1 MFLFLNEG
9 FFFFITTEN
18 HCWKLIHHGY
28 MKTIQKV
35 LRNDHAAWE
44 CALRRSWQCKAK
56 LKPTSTGN
64 FVRIKNNH
72 QQIENIPVSNIKQQ
86 LLKNSFSAF
95 NNELMMPKE
104 LSSLQH
110 RAFHISCVWLL
121 FINVTFQLYL
131 EVFFMKSTQFM
142 HRLRSCLDLRQ
153 PGSKWFKNRF
163 FLGGMQFFN
172 KFRKLSSWDSGRF
185 WKNYNKQYS
194 DANTL
199 SISVW
204 SGL

>member
-18 HCWKLIHHGY
+18 HCWKLIHQGY

-72 QQIENIPVSNIKQQ
+72 QQIEDIPVSNIKQK

-104 LSSLQH
+104 LSSLQY
-110 RAFHISCVWLL
+110 RAFRISCVCLL
-121 FINVTFQLYL
+121 VYKCNIPIVPRS
-131 EVFFMKSTQFM
+131 FFYEIDTIHAQVKIMS
-142 HRLRSCLDLRQ
+142 
-153 PGSKWFKNRF
+153 GSPATRIK
-163 FLGGMQFFN
+163 M
-172 KFRKLSSWDSGRF
+172 
-185 WKNYNKQYS
+185 
-194 DANTL
+194 
-199 SISVW
+199 I
-204 SGL
+204 